1 LYLCKQET
9 IITKVDAGKKDLK
22 KIVEKIVKRPPT
34 FEETFAN
41 SKRDPPIIN
50 VGVLSKVDLEP
61 PTIEEDPTFEPVPI
75 IEEEPVIEIATVIE
89 AVPPV
94 VAINVVPDPT
104 LAVTT
109 ATIPVKAEHL
119 PSHELLCPH
128 ASLVQFWKPTTPA
141 DMAYVSPFAI
151 AGAEPRYVTFEPG
164 LISKSFFPV
173 NFSSRH

>member
-9 IITKVDAGKKDLK
+9 IITKVDAGKNDLK

-41 SKRDPPIIN
+41 SQKDPPIIN
-50 VGVLSKVDLEP
+50 GGVISKVDLEP
-61 PTIEEDPTFEPVPI
+61 PTIEEDPTFEPAPI
-75 IEEEPVIEIATVIE
+75 IEEEPVIEVVPVID

-94 VAINVVPDPT
+94 IAINIVPDPT
-104 LAVTT
+104 L
-109 ATIPVKAEHL
+109 ATIPVKAEHF

-164 LISKSFFPV
+164 LISKSLFSV
-173 NFSSRH
+173 NFSSLH